1 MGMAIKSTM
10 PPLPSKPCRR
20 LLVFTLAWSCL
31 CFLVFR
37 VYYNQGPDGIIS
49 PGGDSSLNTRELLQQ
64 EMVTRANQRLS
75 TIGSLPPSALRSSK
89 FDELMIDRS
98 PKKSD
103 KEVLS
108 ELERQLP
115 NLPLVYL
122 LDKKG
127 FHYKNKTCAKFPTI

>member
-1 MGMAIKSTM
+1 MSQ
-10 PPLPSKPCRR
+10 LSRPSGRS
-20 LLVFTLAWSCL
+20 VFL
-31 CFLVFR
+31 
-37 VYYNQGPDGIIS
+37 I
-49 PGGDSSLNTRELLQQ
+49 LQQ

-115 NLPLVYL
+115 NLPLGMIIEFR
-122 LDKKG
+122 DI
-127 FHYKNKTCAKFPTI
+127 FF

>member
-1 MGMAIKSTM
+1 MTKFN
-10 PPLPSKPCRR
+10 L
-20 LLVFTLAWSCL
+20 F
-31 CFLVFR
+31 FYF
-37 VYYNQGPDGIIS
+37 
-49 PGGDSSLNTRELLQQ
+49 LQQ

-115 NLPLVYL
+115 NLPLGTIMEFHFYFRKQLQIEWLGNLDL
-122 LDKKG
+122 LSLHPKTIFFSKWFPTNISTASVASWWPFHLRISWDKKLQN
-127 FHYKNKTCAKFPTI
+127 FNSL

>member
-1 MGMAIKSTM
+1 
-10 PPLPSKPCRR
+10 
-20 LLVFTLAWSCL
+20 
-31 CFLVFR
+31 
-37 VYYNQGPDGIIS
+37 
-49 PGGDSSLNTRELLQQ
+49 
-64 EMVTRANQRLS
+64 MVTRANQRLS

-115 NLPLVYL
+115 NLPLGTIIEFHEKCAFYKFFVDFIQFFVL
-122 LDKKG
+122 VNKVTKKQN
-127 FHYKNKTCAKFPTI
+127 YT